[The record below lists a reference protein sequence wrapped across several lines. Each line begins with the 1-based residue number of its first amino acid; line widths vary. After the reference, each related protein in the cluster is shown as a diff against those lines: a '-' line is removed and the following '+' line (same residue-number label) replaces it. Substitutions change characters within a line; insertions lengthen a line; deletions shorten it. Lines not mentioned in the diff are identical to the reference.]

1 MQCWVDDVRHGL
13 HEHDTAGVGAVEV
26 RERTEVE
33 PARRLR
39 ELRRQAVRAR
49 LVAYTCSP
57 YAGSP

>member
-13 HEHDTAGVGAVEV
+13 HEHGTDGVGAVEV

-39 ELRRQAVRAR
+39 ELRHQAVRAC